1 MSAKENTTKFNKDNN
16 NYNERTTNTLNQQQD
31 AINKTLDSILNNVK
45 RTTDEA
51 TREIPRYTQRIAEYQ
66 EQTIQT
72 VRDIASDYIEAQKQV
87 IGSFQSQVDRNNN
100 GAWDLYN
107 PQKIAENHAVM
118 VNNFTSYL
126 LNTSNLINNALAS
139 NMRVYNTALEQ
150 TRDNVKACAKTNTQ
164 FIQSVNSQ
172 NKEVN
177 FTRSLTTPPYSQ
189 ILKTVSERLTYSND
203 LIDINQSTENQKK
216 KDKKP
221 KRILIAE
228 PDSDIHVLYSLF
240 TKQYGF
246 SISDVKVVQNGNKC
260 LEIIHSNR
268 NDNNENNK
276 ENNDYD
282 IFIVDTHL
290 SDISGFEVARK
301 IRNRLPHKRIILT
314 TTYSLDNIS
323 SMIDS
328 IGIKSQDVL
337 FKPFSYYDLVSILKE
352 PGMSNN

>member
-31 AINKTLDSILNNVK
+31 AINKTLDSVLNNVK

-66 EQTIQT
+66 EKTIQT

-100 GAWDLYN
+100 GVWDLYN

-177 FTRSLTTPPYSQ
+177 FTSP
-189 ILKTVSERLTYSND
+189 
-203 LIDINQSTENQKK
+203 
-216 KDKKP
+216 
-221 KRILIAE
+221 
-228 PDSDIHVLYSLF
+228 
-240 TKQYGF
+240 
-246 SISDVKVVQNGNKC
+246 
-260 LEIIHSNR
+260 
-268 NDNNENNK
+268 
-276 ENNDYD
+276 
-282 IFIVDTHL
+282 
-290 SDISGFEVARK
+290 
-301 IRNRLPHKRIILT
+301 
-314 TTYSLDNIS
+314 
-323 SMIDS
+323 
-328 IGIKSQDVL
+328 
-337 FKPFSYYDLVSILKE
+337 
-352 PGMSNN
+352 